1 MCEPD
6 VRELSKGQ
14 VAVIAVAAVPMVVAG
29 VVGAWSTYGNIVSVF
44 HRSTAAL
51 GVVGFGEGGTLVLA
65 VVMVALTM
73 LGQATPALV
82 RVGVWV
88 VPAVASATG
97 AYVAR
102 NASES
107 AIFAVT
113 PLTMTFAAE
122 GLALIARRVVIY
134 RTRVDADAQR
144 RAARR
149 AMRDAATLHRISWH
163 GSRARHLKSDRAKW
177 WHQAAVWRL
186 ERRIRPTTAT
196 AASELIAVHDE
207 RVVRGAAGVLDA
219 MYGDTPAPAPELPAA
234 SQPRDETLAIE
245 QAPVQERPAL
255 DVHSDDALSLF
266 EPAVP
271 GALPAAT
278 PAPAPRATQPAASV
292 QQDITP
298 ELATAVDDA
307 LRVVA
312 TDDSMRLLTAAEVAK
327 QKGVTPG
334 TVRSWVHRNKL
345 KPARRDDDGRLHFH
359 PADVAE
365 LD

>member
-1 MCEPD
+1 MCEPTPRD
-6 VRELSKGQ
+6 LSRWQ
-14 VAVIAVAAVPMVVAG
+14 VVVLSVAAVPMVVAG
-29 VVGAWSTYGNIVSVF
+29 VLGAWSTYGNIVSVF

-73 LGQATPALV
+73 LGQATPPLV

-102 NASES
+102 NGSE
-107 AIFAVT
+107 AVVFAVT
-113 PLTMTFAAE
+113 PITMTFAAE

-134 RTRVDADAQR
+134 RTGVDADAQR
-144 RAARR
+144 RAERR

-163 GSRARHLKSDRAKW
+163 GSRARHQKSDRAKW
-177 WHQAAVWRL
+177 WHHAAVWRL
-186 ERRIRPTTAT
+186 ERRIRPTSAT
-196 AASELIAVHDE
+196 AAGQLIAVHDD

-219 MYGDTPAPAPELPAA
+219 MYGDVPAPPVELPAPPQQHDA
-234 SQPRDETLAIE
+234 MPALEA
-245 QAPVQERPAL
+245 APVQERPAL
-255 DVHSDDALSLF
+255 DAHCDDALRLF
-266 EPAVP
+266 EEPPAP
-271 GALPAAT
+271 GELPAAT
-278 PAPAPRATQPAASV
+278 PAAKQPVATA
-292 QQDITP
+292 QQTITP

-312 TDDSMRLLTAAEVAK
+312 EDDNMRLLTVAEVAK

-359 PADVAE
+359 PADVTE